1 MTKNLNLRLGGEHLK
16 LRNLSK
22 ISYVWYYC
30 ELYLNVLFSFISSY
44 GAALVLEGVGRV
56 EREREGEEAIGY
68 IVHDVRA
75 TKLCDWLVKKSPD
88 FLLPHSTHLEQ
99 VKSRS
104 MLVKYQYPKIFT

>member
-1 MTKNLNLRLGGEHLK
+1 MK

-56 EREREGEEAIGY
+56 EREREGEEAIG
-68 IVHDVRA
+68 
-75 TKLCDWLVKKSPD
+75 
-88 FLLPHSTHLEQ
+88 
-99 VKSRS
+99 
-104 MLVKYQYPKIFT
+104 

>member
-1 MTKNLNLRLGGEHLK
+1 MK

-56 EREREGEEAIGY
+56 EREGEEAIGY

>member
-56 EREREGEEAIGY
+56 ERERGRGGY
-68 IVHDVRA
+68 WVH
-75 TKLCDWLVKKSPD
+75 S
-88 FLLPHSTHLEQ
+88 S
-99 VKSRS
+99 
-104 MLVKYQYPKIFT
+104 